1 MRHSKRMAFEVYGID
16 VRPEAVAGMERNT
29 LYLDS
34 EARDLKGI
42 DDQP

>member
-1 MRHSKRMAFEVYGID
+1 MAFEVYGID

>member
-1 MRHSKRMAFEVYGID
+1 MAFEAYGID
-16 VRPEAVAGMERNT
+16 VGPEAIAGMERNT

-34 EARDLKGI
+34 ETRDLKGI